1 MIDEASSSI
10 HSDAGTG
17 GPGGPLVPHYLANQ
31 LTLFQPLADHPPAGG
46 FARPS
51 GVAGNKSA
59 LN

>member
-1 MIDEASSSI
+1 MKPAVVYTVMPEL
-10 HSDAGTG
+10 G
-17 GPGGPLVPHYLANQ
+17 GQGGPLVPHYLANQ